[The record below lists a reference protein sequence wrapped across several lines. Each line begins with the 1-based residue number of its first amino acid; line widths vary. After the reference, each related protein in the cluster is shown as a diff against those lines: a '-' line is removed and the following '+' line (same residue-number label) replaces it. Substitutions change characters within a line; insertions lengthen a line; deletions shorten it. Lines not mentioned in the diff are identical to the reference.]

1 MSTIFGIRAILEAIE
16 AGKQIQKIY
25 LDQGLNAPLIKKLE
39 YTAQQA
45 GIKISY
51 VPEQKIA
58 HKAKHKNHQGA
69 IAEISAVEF
78 KDLSALEKK
87 LSVSND
93 GIFLLLDGITDVRNL
108 GAIIRTAEC
117 VGALGIIMAKSGNA
131 PINADAIKTSAGAAF
146 HIDLFRVDHLKD
158 AIFLMQ
164 QSELRLYAATEKSH
178 QTVYETIFEQRA
190 GIIMGS
196 EDKGIH
202 PAILKLCDERIK
214 LPIYGKT
221 ESLNVSVAC
230 GAVLY
235 EVVRQRLLEKTG
247 D

>member
-1 MSTIFGIRAILEAIE
+1 MNSIFGIRAILEAIE
-16 AGKQIQKIY
+16 ANKQIQKIY

-39 YTAQQA
+39 YAAQQA

-58 HKAKHKNHQGA
+58 YKAKHKNHQGA
-69 IAEISAVEF
+69 IAELSAVAF
-78 KDLSALEKK
+78 KDINDLEKK
-87 LSVSND
+87 LNNTNKGV
-93 GIFLLLDGITDVRNL
+93 FVLLDGITDVRNL

-117 VGALGIIMAKSGNA
+117 VGSLGIIMAKSGNA

-164 QSELRLYAATEKSH
+164 QIGIKLYAATEKSH
-178 QTVYETIFEQRA
+178 QLIYDTNFEERA
-190 GIIMGS
+190 GLIMGS

-202 PAILKLCDERIK
+202 PAILKLCNERIR
-214 LPIYGKT
+214 LPILGKT

-230 GAVLY
+230 GAILY
-235 EVVRQRLLEKTG
+235 EMTRQHMLSKE
-247 D
+247 